1 MAICKERGNVMWGLP
16 WFSLIVAPPRARIEE
31 GMRERLL
38 RVARA
43 LVREQGPEALTWEV
57 LARRARVGRGT
68 PRYHFRSKQKLLDAL
83 AGHPTHTAVQ
93 GRR

>member
-1 MAICKERGNVMWGLP
+1 MLGLP
-16 WFSLIVAPPRARIEE
+16 WFNLIVAPPRARIEE

-38 RVARA
+38 RAADV
-43 LVREQGPEALTWEV
+43 LVREEGPDALTWEA

-68 PRYHFRSKQKLLDAL
+68 PRYHFRSKQTLLDAL
-83 AGHPTHTAVQ
+83 AGFSSHPGVR

>member
-1 MAICKERGNVMWGLP
+1 MLGLP
-16 WFSLIVAPPRARIEE
+16 WFNLIVAPPRARIEE

-38 RVARA
+38 RVAAVLLQEEGR
-43 LVREQGPEALTWEV
+43 GALTWEA

-68 PRYHFRSKQKLLDAL
+68 PRYHFRSKQKLLEAL
-83 AGHPTHTAVQ
+83 AGFSSHPVVQ

>member
-1 MAICKERGNVMWGLP
+1 MLGLP
-16 WFSLIVAPPRARIEE
+16 WFNLIVAPPRARIEE

-38 RVARA
+38 RVADV
-43 LVREQGPEALTWEV
+43 LMREQGRESLTWEA

-68 PRYHFRSKQKLLDAL
+68 PRYHFGSKQKLWDAL
-83 AGHPTHTAVQ
+83 AGYASRPVVQ